1 MSKKKKILIVEEEV
15 IYLSVFSDKFKSEY
29 FDVFEAKNGQ
39 EGFDIALKEH
49 PDLILLDIAMPVMD
63 GLTMLSKLR
72 EDKWGEDANVILLTN
87 YTDENKI
94 AEAGEKGVFEYLVK
108 KDWSV
113 DDLVEKVKEKLK

>member
-1 MSKKKKILIVEEEV
+1 MSKKKKVLIIEDEI
-15 IYLSVFSDKFKSEY
+15 IYLSVFVDKFEEAGFKVY
-29 FDVFEAKNGQ
+29 QAKNGQ
-39 EGFDIALKEH
+39 EGLENALENR

-72 EDKWGEDANVILLTN
+72 EDKWGQDANVILLTN
-87 YTDENKI
+87 YADEDKI